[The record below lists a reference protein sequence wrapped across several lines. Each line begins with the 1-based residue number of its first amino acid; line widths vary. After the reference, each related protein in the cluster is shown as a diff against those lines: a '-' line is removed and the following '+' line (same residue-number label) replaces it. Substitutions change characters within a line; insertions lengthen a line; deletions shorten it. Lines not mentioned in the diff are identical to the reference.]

1 MLVCS
6 SYANIYIYTYIHTLE
21 IFGIRLT
28 SNYRSFPSKI
38 KRDSNPSSLNFRA
51 ITKSLS
57 LSFYLQI
64 FQSNNATN
72 WQKLKARVS
81 FIVLSPRLASPR
93 LEIRWDPFSV
103 KSHVET
109 RREDR
114 GNINEKR
121 RRNGFDRN
129 NDTRV
134 DMNFNDTRIK
144 VARDRV

>member
-1 MLVCS
+1 MQRIGKNSKLAFHS
-6 SYANIYIYTYIHTLE
+6 S
-21 IFGIRLT
+21 
-28 SNYRSFPSKI
+28 SF
-38 KRDSNPSSLNFRA
+38 
-51 ITKSLS
+51 
-57 LSFYLQI
+57 
-64 FQSNNATN
+64 
-72 WQKLKARVS
+72 
-81 FIVLSPRLASPR
+81 RLASLR